1 MPTLILRPAVLA
13 VLVLLTTSE
22 AARAQVAE
30 PLYAREPADAAVLN
44 PANNSAVIELLPDST
59 RVIPARL
66 PRSGT
71 LRARLIDN
79 PSVEVAIAYES
90 IVRFETFPRRLIRAA
105 TEHAKKREFGDAYD
119 YFARLDRDYP
129 NEPGFNEAFAAALK
143 AEALHR
149 FRQGEHDH
157 ALALLET
164 LAERSP
170 RMVGLSKAVDSIG
183 DEIIKNRWDQADYAG
198 VRRAI
203 DTLESQ
209 FKDLRLSVGD
219 RWIERIEQR
228 ADGERKRAE
237 ALYAKGKPRQ
247 ALRAISGALSLDPD
261 SMATNRLAE
270 RLSGNDKTLWVGV
283 WEAAGEGVGAD
294 LNTPAARRVSRL
306 TGGRLATLDDYQ
318 PAGGEYVSALGRL
331 RVSDGRRR
339 LTIPMGASE
348 RPGDAFRLARVLLD
362 ASPTASAPIGLLR
375 RQAASIA
382 IDQGG
387 SLVVDLRGPHPAPSA
402 LAALS
407 LPPEI
412 ADVGPSAWQ
421 RVALPAET
429 EASARYERTSGS
441 GAFDIV
447 EEYAY
452 ATFDE
457 AMDALRSREIHI
469 LANVPPWKLPGLKST
484 PGVRLRPYRLP
495 TLHCLLVA
503 PETPLRGRREVR
515 RAIIYSIARDETLA
529 TLVLGGQKLPGFSVL
544 SAPLPKG
551 VSLSDPLR
559 YGYNDSVDPRPYEP
573 RLGALLLTAARA
585 ADESARNAAD
595 KAGDQ
600 PPSDPPIPE
609 SITLAHPPTP
619 KARQAVAA
627 LRDQIEAIG
636 LGVTLVEAGEA
647 ALAAGTV
654 DYDLLYAEIR
664 LGEPLVDVWRLLGPD
679 GISGECSPPMRAG
692 LERVLDAPTGKEA
705 ARALLDLHRIIFAEL
720 PIIPLWQTVEHFAHQ
735 RSLRGFQDSP
745 VDLYQGIDTW
755 KISGGGAR

>member
-1 MPTLILRPAVLA
+1 MPTLTLRPVVLA
-13 VLVLLTTSE
+13 VLVFLTASE
-22 AARAQVAE
+22 AARAQVE
-30 PLYAREPADAAVLN
+30 DPLYSREPADAAVLN

-79 PSVEVAIAYES
+79 PTVEVAIAYDS
-90 IVRFETFPRRLIRAA
+90 IVRLETFPMRLIRAA
-105 TEHAKKREFGDAYD
+105 ADHVKKREFGEAYD

-129 NEPGFNEAFAAALK
+129 NEPGFDEAFAVAIK

-149 FRQGEHDH
+149 FRQGDHDH

-164 LAERSP
+164 LTERSP
-170 RMVGLSKAVDSIG
+170 RMKGLSEAVDSIG
-183 DEIIKNRWDQADYAG
+183 DEIIKKRWDQADYAG

-237 ALYAKGKPRQ
+237 ALYAKGRPRQ

-283 WEAAGEGVGAD
+283 WKTADEEVGPD
-294 LNTPAARRVSRL
+294 LHTPDARRVSRL
-306 TGGRLATLDDYQ
+306 IGGRLATLDDYQ
-318 PAGGEYVSALGRL
+318 PAGGEYVSTLGRL
-331 RVSDGRRR
+331 GVSDGRRR
-339 LTIPMGASE
+339 LTIPMGESK
-348 RPGDAFRLARVLLD
+348 RPGDAFRLARALLD
-362 ASPTASAPIGLLR
+362 ASPEASTPIGLLR

-382 IDQGG
+382 VDQGG

-407 LPPEI
+407 LPHEI
-412 ADVGPSAWQ
+412 AAVGPTAWH
-421 RVALPAET
+421 RVALPADS
-429 EASARYERTSGS
+429 EASARYERTTGS

-452 ATFDE
+452 STFDE
-457 AMDALRSREIHI
+457 AVDALRSREIHV

-503 PETPLRGRREVR
+503 PDTPLRGRRELR
-515 RAIIYSIARDETLA
+515 RAITYSIARDETLN

-573 RLGALLLTAARA
+573 RLGALLLAAARA
-585 ADESARNAAD
+585 ADESARKAAE
-595 KAGDQ
+595 KAGDP
-600 PPSDPPIPE
+600 PPSEPPIPE

-619 KARQAVAA
+619 GARQAVAA
-627 LRDQIEAIG
+627 LRDQIQAIG
-636 LGVTLVEAGEA
+636 MGVNLVEADEA

-654 DYDLLYAEIR
+654 KYDLCYAQIT
-664 LGEPLVDVWRLLGPD
+664 LGEPLADVWRLLGPD

-692 LERVLDAPTGKEA
+692 LERVLDAPTGKA
-705 ARALLDLHRIIFAEL
+705 ARAALLDLHRILFAEL

-735 RSLRGFQDSP
+735 RSLRGIKDSP
-745 VDLYQGIDTW
+745 VELYQGIDTW
-755 KISGGGAR
+755 QISGGGGR